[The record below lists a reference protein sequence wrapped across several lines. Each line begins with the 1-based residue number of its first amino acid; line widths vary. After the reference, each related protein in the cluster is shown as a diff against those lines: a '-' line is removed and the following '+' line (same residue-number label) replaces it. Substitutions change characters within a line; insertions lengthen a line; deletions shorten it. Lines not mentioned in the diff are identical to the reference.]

1 MSKKNLIP
9 VILCGGQG
17 TRLWP
22 LSRSSLP
29 KQYISLASNSK
40 KTLLQKTYER
50 ISNFENIDD
59 PIFICNEENRFVAA
73 EQIREINVK
82 PKAILLEPFGRGTAP
97 AIAIAALKA
106 LEYNKESLLLVLSCD
121 HEIIDNNSFL
131 ASIKIGLEYANQ
143 GRLVT
148 FGVTPTEP
156 SVAYGYIKSEKPLN
170 LNKAS
175 AISSF
180 VEKPDLEKAKE
191 FIKDKCFSWNSGI
204 FLFDPAILIK
214 EFKKFEPSTLN
225 LSYQALKDSFED
237 LDFQRLKKNIF
248 GQFKNNSI
256 DVAIMEKTQLGTVVQ
271 LNTGWRDLG
280 SWNEVWES
288 SDKDENG
295 NVISGEIVLKDCF
308 DNFFKGEER
317 LVVGVGVKNLVVIE
331 TTDAILVVD
340 KKESQKIKEIV
351 NHLNVKEYAEAKEHK
366 KVYRPWGSYKCLFEE
381 PTWKVKKIVVK
392 PNESLSLQK
401 HKFRSEHWV
410 VIKGIAS
417 VEINGKKFKVYENQ
431 STYIPLGIK
440 HRLTNE
446 EDFPLVIVEVQ
457 SGNSVDENDI
467 VRFEDR
473 YGRTLES

>member
-131 ASIKIGLEYANQ
+131 ASIRIGLEYANQ

-156 SVAYGYIKSEKPLN
+156 SAAYGYIKSEKPLN

-175 AISSF
+175 KISSF

-191 FIKDKCFSWNSGI
+191 FIKNKCFSWNSGI
-204 FLFDPAILIK
+204 FLFDPEILIK
-214 EFKKFEPSTLN
+214 EFEKFEPLTLN
-225 LSYQALKDSFED
+225 LSYQALKDSYVD

-248 GQFKNNSI
+248 GQFKNNSF

-288 SDKDENG
+288 FDKDENG
-295 NVISGEIVLKDCF
+295 NVKSGKIVLKDCY
-308 DNFFKGEER
+308 DNLFKGEER
-317 LVVGVGVKNLVVIE
+317 LVVGVGVKNLVVVE
-331 TTDAILVVD
+331 TTDAILVLD
-340 KKESQKIKEIV
+340 KKDSQKIKEIV
-351 NHLNVKEYAEAKEHK
+351 NHLNEKCFVEANEHK

-381 PTWKVKKIVVK
+381 QTWKVKKIVVK
-392 PNESLSLQK
+392 PKESLSLQK

-410 VIKGIAS
+410 VLDGIAS
-417 VEINGKKFKVYENQ
+417 VEINGEKYKIYKNQ
-431 STYIPLGIK
+431 STYIPVGIN
-440 HRLTNE
+440 HRLSNE
-446 EDFPLVIVEVQ
+446 ENIPLSIVEVQ
-457 SGNSVDENDI
+457 SGESVDENDI
-467 VRFEDR
+467 VRFKDK
-473 YGRTLES
+473 YGRTSEF